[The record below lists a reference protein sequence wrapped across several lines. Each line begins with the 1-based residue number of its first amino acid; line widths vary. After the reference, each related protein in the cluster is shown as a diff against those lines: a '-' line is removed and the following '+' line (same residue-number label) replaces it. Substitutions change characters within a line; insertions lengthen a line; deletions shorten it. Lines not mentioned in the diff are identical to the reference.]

1 MLTGMSISEV
11 SVPLRRGLSLGTAV
25 LGSVGV
31 TGAATVA
38 SSVRRPTGLL
48 MPGQLLC
55 CYGPGMIISDA
66 PFTLKG
72 FQAWT
77 ASHALP
83 LFFSASCIPKS
94 LAINTAQF
102 GAEDTLPS

>member
-1 MLTGMSISEV
+1 MSISEV

-25 LGSVGV
+25 LGSVGHWGSHSCV
-31 TGAATVA
+31 LSQETH
-38 SSVRRPTGLL
+38 RPA

-55 CYGPGMIISDA
+55 SYGPGVIISDA
-66 PFTLKG
+66 PFALKG

-94 LAINTAQF
+94 PAINTAQC